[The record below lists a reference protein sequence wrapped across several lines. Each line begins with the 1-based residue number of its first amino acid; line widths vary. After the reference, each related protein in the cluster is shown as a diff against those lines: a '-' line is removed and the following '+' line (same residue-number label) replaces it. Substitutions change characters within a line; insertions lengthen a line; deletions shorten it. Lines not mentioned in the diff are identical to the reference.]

1 MFHLLWTM
9 QVLGASLTQVGKAK
23 MLPYLAMFA
32 TSNAGAW
39 FGDALIAQHGYS
51 VASARKAVNSLGV
64 CCPQCPVRW
73 DGKCLALCARNF
85 QQESP
90 RDPPCLS

>member
-1 MFHLLWTM
+1 M

-39 FGDALIAQHGYS
+39 FGDALIAQHGYP
-51 VASARKAVNSLGV
+51 VASARKAVNSMGAAQLRST
-64 CCPQCPVRW
+64 QT
-73 DGKCLALCARNF
+73 AA
-85 QQESP
+85 
-90 RDPPCLS
+90 